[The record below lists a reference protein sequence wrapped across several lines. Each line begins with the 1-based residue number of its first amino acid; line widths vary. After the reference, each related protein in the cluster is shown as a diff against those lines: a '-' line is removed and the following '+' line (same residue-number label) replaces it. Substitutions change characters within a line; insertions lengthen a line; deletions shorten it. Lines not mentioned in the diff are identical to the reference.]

1 MSRLSQALGLLALA
15 ALGGCRQDMHDQQR
29 LEAYEVSAFFQD
41 GRAMRPRVPGTV
53 ARGEQFEDAAFLT
66 GKRDGELL
74 VESPVPFDAE
84 LLERGRQR
92 FGIFCTPCH
101 DRLGYGDGMIVQRG
115 MKRPASFHI
124 ERLREAPDGYY
135 FDVITHG
142 FGAMYDYADRI
153 PPRDRWAIVA
163 YVRALQLSQNAVLQ
177 DVPGEERSRLAE
189 EGQ

>member
-1 MSRLSQALGLLALA
+1 
-15 ALGGCRQDMHDQQR
+15 
-29 LEAYEVSAFFQD
+29 VSAFFQD
-41 GRAMRPRVPGTV
+41 GRAMRARVPGTV
-53 ARGEQFEDAAFLT
+53 ARGEVFEDVEFLT

-74 VESPVPFDAE
+74 VKSPVALGAE
-84 LLERGRQR
+84 LLERGQQR

-101 DRLGYGDGMIVQRG
+101 DPLGYGDGMIVQRG

-124 ERLREAPDGYY
+124 DRLREAPDGYF
-135 FDVITHG
+135 FDVITNG